1 MTIARTS
8 RWSILTLLAVALMA
22 PAARAQEIAGSFDQ
36 LRVLV
41 KKGDTIAVTDNAG
54 ATTHGRLT
62 ELSPASLAL
71 LVDGRP
77 RVIEAADISTI
88 SQRRSD
94 SLANGAGWGLGI
106 GAVLGLAVGI
116 SLESSYDEDAN
127 GALAVTGAITYGA
140 LGAGMGAGI
149 DALIK
154 SPMVIFAR
162 PRSTSPPVVVA
173 PMVGR
178 RTGVVVTVN
187 GLGAGA
193 PR

>member
-1 MTIARTS
+1 MTITS
-8 RWSILTLLAVALMA
+8 WRRSIPILLATLAMA
-22 PAARAQEIAGSFDQ
+22 PAAHAQEIAGSFDQ

-41 KKGDTIAVTDNAG
+41 KAGDTITITDNAG
-54 ATTHGRLT
+54 AATRGRLT
-62 ELSPASLAL
+62 DLSPASLSVM
-71 LVDGRP
+71 VDGRP
-77 RVIEAADISTI
+77 RTMAAGDISTI

-116 SLESSYDEDAN
+116 ALERSYDEDAD

-140 LGAGMGAGI
+140 IGAGMGAGI

-162 PRSTSPPVVVA
+162 PRTSASRLSVA
-173 PMVGR
+173 PLVGR
-178 RTGVVVTVN
+178 KTGVLVTM
-187 GLGAGA
+187 GL
-193 PR
+193 